1 MQEKV
6 MLSIKS
12 CLRHAEM
19 ATDLIEKLFLIALVQ
34 KFIHPISLLLLA
46 ILVFYVWQEL
56 FTQRKMQFATCNL
69 VLFYHAKILYNCSN
83 LGCYVVYL
91 FRRIAHHG
99 IVLVTYHKFF
109 FLTDCNSSEWN
120 NHQEHNRLNWPNKNF
135 DSCCRCFTI

>member
-46 ILVFYVWQEL
+46 ILVSYV
-56 FTQRKMQFATCNL
+56 
-69 VLFYHAKILYNCSN
+69 
-83 LGCYVVYL
+83 
-91 FRRIAHHG
+91 
-99 IVLVTYHKFF
+99 
-109 FLTDCNSSEWN
+109 
-120 NHQEHNRLNWPNKNF
+120 
-135 DSCCRCFTI
+135 